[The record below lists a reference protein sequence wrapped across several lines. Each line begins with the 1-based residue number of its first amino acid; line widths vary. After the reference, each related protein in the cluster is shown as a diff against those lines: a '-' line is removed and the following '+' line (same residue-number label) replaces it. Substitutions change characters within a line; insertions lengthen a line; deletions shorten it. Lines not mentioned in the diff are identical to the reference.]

1 MTIATIPMRSPRNKS
16 ESRNNFL
23 CTFKG
28 LEIIFNIYFLS
39 SEQFL
44 ISAAQRAKLS
54 VGVSRMDLG
63 ALMDEDDDDI
73 EQEPD
78 DDDDVQEVP
87 AEDGAEPEKSKI
99 SSVNVDKLLS
109 SGAASAKDIYGRDS
123 WNVVRC
129 AVPQCQKL
137 RVFGQTFG

>member
-1 MTIATIPMRSPRNKS
+1 
-16 ESRNNFL
+16 
-23 CTFKG
+23 
-28 LEIIFNIYFLS
+28 
-39 SEQFL
+39 
-44 ISAAQRAKLS
+44 
-54 VGVSRMDLG
+54 MDLG

-78 DDDDVQEVP
+78 DDDDDVQEVP
-87 AEDGAEPEKSKI
+87 AEDGAEKSKI

-109 SGAASAKDIYGRDS
+109 SGAASVKDIYGRDS

-129 AVPQCQKL
+129 AVPQCKKL